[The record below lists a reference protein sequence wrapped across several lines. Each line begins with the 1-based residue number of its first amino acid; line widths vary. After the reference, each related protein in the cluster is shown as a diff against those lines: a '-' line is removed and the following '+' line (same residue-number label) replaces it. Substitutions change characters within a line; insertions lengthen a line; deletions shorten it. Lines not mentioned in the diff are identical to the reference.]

1 VDVDS
6 GRKRKFVASL
16 PGGVRALRFSRCG
29 RFLSVASTRSRE
41 LLVFDVQA
49 DSHSDAPVYVVP
61 VAGLIRAIDAKSP
74 SYDVLEFLCVFDDS
88 GAVIVSLSAA
98 YSEDRVHGV
107 DSAVLTDI
115 KSSTAIVAGTFGGI
129 GNRTAQGVVLTLGS
143 ESNPV
148 FSFVDI
154 DKHSVKLSASD
165 NNRQIVLDNVQQL
178 SIPPK
183 ITEDYSSSGT
193 IIPMNGAMLP
203 PTMLGPHE
211 MGGRKRPLIEGSA
224 APESSSGS
232 SKKPSRGSGSS
243 PPDELTIE
251 QRLEVLSRSM
261 TALERSNERP
271 AAGPDMKPA
280 PTSDSLVALIDQ
292 ALQSGDDSLLEQCL
306 SCSDPVVV
314 EATTQRLPTSKV
326 LLFLQKL
333 VAKFEKRPSRGL
345 LLTQWLSST
354 LRWHTAY
361 LLNVPDLAGQ
371 LAGLSQML
379 EQRLSSY
386 TRLSSLA
393 GRLDV
398 LMSQVSYRSID
409 ADSRTG
415 SRSSGDV
422 RPRHVIIEEE
432 DED

>member
-1 VDVDS
+1 MDVDS

-49 DSHSDAPVYVVP
+49 DSRSDAPVYVVP
-61 VAGLIRAIDAKSP
+61 VVGLIRAIDAKSP
-74 SYDVLEFLCVFDDS
+74 SYDMLEFLCIFDDS
-88 GAVIVSLSAA
+88 GAAIVRVSAT

-115 KSSTAIVAGTFGGI
+115 QSSTAIVAGTFGGM
-129 GNRTAQGVVLTLGS
+129 GNRAAQGIVLALGS
-143 ESNPV
+143 ETNPI
-148 FSFVDI
+148 FSFVDTE
-154 DKHSVKLSASD
+154 KHSVKLSASSD
-165 NNRQIVLDNVQQL
+165 SSNRLIVLDNIQQL
-178 SIPPK
+178 SIPSK
-183 ITEDYSSSGT
+183 TTEDYSSGT
-193 IIPMNGAMLP
+193 IIPINGVMLP

-211 MGGRKRPLIEGSA
+211 MGGRKRPLIEGSVT
-224 APESSSGS
+224 APDSSSSS
-232 SKKPSRGSGSS
+232 SKKASTGSGSS
-243 PPDELTIE
+243 PLDELTIE
-251 QRLEVLSRSM
+251 QRLEALSSSM
-261 TALERSNERP
+261 TALERSSAKKTS
-271 AAGPDMKPA
+271 AADAKPA

-345 LLTQWLSST
+345 LLTQWLSSA

-379 EQRLSSY
+379 EQRLASY

-409 ADSRTG
+409 ADSRAG
-415 SRSSGDV
+415 SSDV
-422 RPRHVIIEEE
+422 RPRHTITEEE
-432 DED
+432 EEH